1 MVENSFFDV
10 LTKSLLLSPGKLVD
24 ERLDQRVDDV
34 GLQVLA
40 ADLGQLLQEDVD
52 EVELKSERGVE
63 GDGVL
68 RFLKF
73 QGNFTSSELV
83 IYLLVSRI
91 NK

>member
-10 LTKSLLLSPGKLVD
+10 LTKPLLLSPGKLID

-68 RFLKF
+68 GFLKF
-73 QGNFTSSELV
+73 Q
-83 IYLLVSRI
+83 
-91 NK
+91 